1 MIAFHLITFF
11 AICWLPFQEAMSKDE
26 KERKALRTIALLL
39 VTFAICWLPL
49 SFVFVLTAVKPGYLN
64 DW

>member
-1 MIAFHLITFF
+1 
-11 AICWLPFQEAMSKDE
+11 MSKDE